1 MADNQLYLPLSKQ
14 EYEYGKAFLSFQ
26 KRTSQYNVMLKMIDP
41 IAKELHGKPIDMM
54 SIGPGDGKFENSFAK
69 IEGIEWKYFHAIEP
83 DKPRRKELANVLKKW
98 KTATAYFIDHH
109 LFGEDYKTEKKFDI
123 ILMPHVLYC
132 IPNPARAILKA
143 KRFLK
148 DHGKL
153 VVFHDAREGFSDLRR
168 AARKIFDPMMQNY
181 SGQLLSAE
189 DISEKLRELD
199 EDHKFQT
206 AQTLINVT
214 DVILKQDGEETN
226 DLMSFFMQTRFDKL
240 PQHVQSI
247 AYNKV
252 KDGCILNEDNK
263 WFFQNPTAMIVLQG

>member
-1 MADNQLYLPLSKQ
+1 MAGNHLYLPLSKQ
-14 EYEYGKAFLSFQ
+14 EYGKAFSSFQ
-26 KRTSQYNVMLKMIDP
+26 EHSNHYHVMLKMIDP

-54 SIGPGDGKFENSFAK
+54 SIGPGDGRFETSFAK
-69 IEGIEWKYFHAIEP
+69 IKGIELKYFHAIEP
-83 DKPRRKELANVLKKW
+83 DEPRRKELENVLKKW
-98 KTATAYFIDHH
+98 KTTTEYFIDHH

-123 ILMPHVLYC
+123 ILMPHVLYS

-153 VVFHDAREGFSDLRR
+153 VVFHDARKGI
-168 AARKIFDPMMQNY
+168 AAIANEIKHDFDPTFQRF
-181 SGQLLSAE
+181 SCSELAAE
-189 DISEKLRELD
+189 DISEKLQELD
-199 EDHKFQT
+199 ENHEFQT
-206 AQTLINVT
+206 AQTMIDVT
-214 DVILKQDGEETN
+214 DVILKQDTEKAD